1 METIARRR
9 FAALTLGSAAGLLT
23 GCSLLQIAGP
33 PPQLYTLSPK
43 STFDPDLPRVTWQLL
58 VQTPSAPAG
67 LNSVRIALRETPFT
81 LNYYADVAWTDRAP
95 QMVQTLLLE
104 SFENSGDIISV
115 DRQAIGLRAN
125 YILLPEM
132 REFQA
137 EYLDP
142 GPPKANVSMAVRLVR
157 MPDQVIIAAAN
168 FAYVATAQ
176 DERFV
181 SIMRALDEAL
191 GTVMRDIVEWT
202 LREGEADWRTQ
213 PRETSA
219 HTGPGDAERSG
230 MGPGTRRRA

>member
-1 METIARRR
+1 MKAIARRR
-9 FAALTLGSAAGLLT
+9 FTALALGSGAGILT

-43 STFDPDLPRVTWQLL
+43 STFDPDLPNVTWQLL

-132 REFQA
+132 REFQV
-137 EYLDP
+137 EYLDS
-142 GPPKANVSMAVRLVR
+142 GAPKVNVSMAVRLVR

-168 FAYVATAQ
+168 FANVATAD

-181 SIMRALDEAL
+181 SIMHAFDEAL

-202 LREGEADWRTQ
+202 LRQGEADWRTQ
-213 PRETSA
+213 PQQTSA
-219 HTGPGDAERSG
+219 PTGPAAPNRARTE
-230 MGPGTRRRA
+230 PQLRRQA